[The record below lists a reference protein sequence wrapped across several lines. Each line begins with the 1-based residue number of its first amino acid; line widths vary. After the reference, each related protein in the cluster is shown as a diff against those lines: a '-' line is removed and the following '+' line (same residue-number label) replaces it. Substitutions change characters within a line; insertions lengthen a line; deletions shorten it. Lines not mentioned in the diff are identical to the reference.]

1 MRGFSLLPLQRL
13 EWEERFEGAA
23 GLEVVVAGV
32 VYVRLFFKPV
42 AEDPGAVFGVPED
55 GEVAGAAKEDV
66 VGFGGGEEDPAG
78 FKFVQGFLES
88 GEGLYAVGL
97 TIAFYPAVAAGEFF
111 LYDVTHR
118 IADLFLIGET
128 SASFCHRGIWLA
140 RLAAPAVGRDSLDA
154 RTNIGN
160 LVEKLV
166 FGQIYLY
173 L

>member
-1 MRGFSLLPLQRL
+1 MLFMLGDEFVEAIILNFVQSEGGAGNGFFLSFLH
-13 EWEERFEGAA
+13 
-23 GLEVVVAGV
+23 
-32 VYVRLFFKPV
+32 PV
-42 AEDPGAVFGVPED
+42 AEEPGAVLGVAED

-66 VGFGGGEEDPAG
+66 FCFGAGEEESAG
-78 FKFVQGFLES
+78 FKFVQGFLE
-88 GEGLYAVGL
+88 GREGLYAVGL
-97 TIAFYPAVAAGEFF
+97 TIAFYPAVAASEFF

-160 LVEKLV
+160 LIEKLV
-166 FGQIYLY
+166 FAQIYLY